1 MNSRSL
7 TAEFLSLARLE
18 SLEHFSPWL
27 RGSEADRAQARAA
40 FLEMTDDYVEKELA
54 KAVTD
59 NAQKHEAG

>member
-18 SLEHFSPWL
+18 SLEYFSPWL
-27 RGSEADRAQARAA
+27 RGSEADWAQAQTA
-40 FLEMTDDYVEKELA
+40 FLEMTDDYVEEELA

-59 NAQKHEAG
+59 NTQKHEAG